1 LAWGSRQLRG
11 ARQYAVFSSVYAA
24 LTVLLMPPFD
34 LRIALFSRLEAFFVV
49 LVFGYLLGAALD
61 GVQDGTVWA
70 WFAPLLLFLA
80 VPSAWGAAGI
90 LGLALLAALEKQ
102 RGTVGNREY
111 WLEKNQLVNLGLLI
125 ALVAAVGLLL
135 PRVGKLQ
142 DPTTAATPTQSVVK
156 TEPPKEPESVAEP
169 APASLEKAP
178 APMRDT
184 GDSLLANATA
194 LLYVLV
200 VVLGVFLF
208 RSKLEKGK
216 ANPSNSL
223 WDVVPILAVLILA
236 TMILAFALTAPPNI
250 PEGKAFSSDSPLT
263 PSATPKDMVPL
274 DPNQPEAPE
283 TPRSGGGAL
292 GWFPFVM
299 AGLALLL
306 LYWLL
311 RRSSQPVVLPPD
323 PEIAP
328 NPMPTQAA
336 TNRVRQAYL
345 AFLEVAT
352 RQGIPRMAAETPLEF
367 AGRYGQRFVQAKAA
381 AQTLTTLYE
390 PVRYGQ
396 LAAETHALAAED
408 ALAEVQT
415 NFRQQT

>member
-1 LAWGSRQLRG
+1 
-11 ARQYAVFSSVYAA
+11 
-24 LTVLLMPPFD
+24 
-34 LRIALFSRLEAFFVV
+34 
-49 LVFGYLLGAALD
+49 
-61 GVQDGTVWA
+61 
-70 WFAPLLLFLA
+70 LLLFLA

-111 WLEKNQLVNLGLLI
+111 WLEKNQLIHLGMLI

-156 TEPPKEPESVAEP
+156 TVPPKEPESVVEP

-184 GDSLLANATA
+184 GDSLLASATA

-208 RSKLEKGK
+208 RSKLEKRK
-216 ANPSNSL
+216 ANPNNSL
-223 WDVVPILAVLILA
+223 WDVVPVVATLILA
-236 TMILAFALTAPPNI
+236 TVLLAFALTAPPNI

-263 PSATPKDMVPL
+263 PSATPRDIVPL
-274 DPNQPEAPE
+274 DPNQAQAPE
-283 TPRSGGGAL
+283 TPRSGGGASS
-292 GWFPFVM
+292 WFPFVM
-299 AGLALLL
+299 GGLALLL

-311 RRSSQPVVLPPD
+311 RRTSQQFVLAQD
-323 PEIAP
+323 PEPAIP
-328 NPMPTQAA
+328 NPAPTQAA
-336 TNRVRQAYL
+336 SNRVRQAYL

-352 RQGIPRMAAETPLEF
+352 RQGLPRMAAETPLEF
-367 AGRYGQRFVQAKAA
+367 AGRYGQQFVQAKDA

-396 LAAETHALAAED
+396 LAAETHALQAED
-408 ALAEVQT
+408 ALGEI
-415 NFRQQT
+415 QQPRI